1 MFLSNYLQRIG
12 NTGRKDAGIGD
23 GEPADAD
30 ALHIRSLEQE
40 HANRTYHRHHQ
51 ALDAVQPKPIQ
62 IIAGSVYEDDLY
74 RKSEGTAQQQDIADV
89 DLGNTGV
96 AQQVQACYSQSDA
109 EPDTYRGIFL
119 EEKSQN
125 GDKHDVHCGKKTTFS
140 G

>member
-1 MFLSNYLQRIG
+1 MANYLQRIG

-23 GEPADAD
+23 GEPADAN
-30 ALHIRSLEQE
+30 ALHIRILEQE
-40 HANRTYHRHHQ
+40 HANRTNHCYHQ

-62 IIAGSVYEDDLY
+62 IIAGSVYQDNLDCE
-74 RKSEGTAQQQDIADV
+74 SEGAAQQQDIADV

-109 EPDTYRGIFL
+109 EPDTYRGVFL

-125 GDKHDVHCGKKTTFS
+125 GDEHDVHCGKKATFS